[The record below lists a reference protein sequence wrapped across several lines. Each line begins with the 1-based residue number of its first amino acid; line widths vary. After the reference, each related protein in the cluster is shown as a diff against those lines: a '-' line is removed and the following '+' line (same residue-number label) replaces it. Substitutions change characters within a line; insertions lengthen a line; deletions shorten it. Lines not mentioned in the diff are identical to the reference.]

1 MPTTSPGSG
10 RNSAASLFG
19 VPEAGQWLEEIQ
31 PVCGRLATD
40 IQQLMPFMSLV
51 GMLRNL
57 LDDGVGLTPPRLILE
72 GLAHASQKAQNDP
85 NAGAEVVRTFMS
97 RQISAA
103 AADRDGVIPAIV
115 IGPDL
120 DTKLRQA
127 ANPGP
132 NANSA
137 AIEAADAAKKH
148 FVETD
153 PRGRGPSC
161 RQGEE
166 TRLRHRTRY
175 ATFRPGTAQTG

>member
-1 MPTTSPGSG
+1 
-10 RNSAASLFG
+10 
-19 VPEAGQWLEEIQ
+19 
-31 PVCGRLATD
+31 
-40 IQQLMPFMSLV
+40 MPFMSLV

-148 FVETD
+148 FVEL
-153 PRGRGPSC
+153 
-161 RQGEE
+161 
-166 TRLRHRTRY
+166 TREVAARHADREKKPVFATRTRY

>member
-1 MPTTSPGSG
+1 
-10 RNSAASLFG
+10 
-19 VPEAGQWLEEIQ
+19 
-31 PVCGRLATD
+31 
-40 IQQLMPFMSLV
+40 
-51 GMLRNL
+51 
-57 LDDGVGLTPPRLILE
+57 
-72 GLAHASQKAQNDP
+72 
-85 NAGAEVVRTFMS
+85 VRTFMS

-148 FVETD
+148 FVELTREVAARHAD
-153 PRGRGPSC
+153 REKKPVFATAPDMRRFVRGLLK
-161 RQGEE
+161 QGDVDIMVLSFADVAQGFSLS
-166 TRLRHRTRY
+166 TIDVV
-175 ATFRPGTAQTG
+175 TAEKQAA